1 MTSPKLQ
8 IYVGGAPKGQPRG
21 RHVPAGKGKFR
32 VVSTADPKIAAYRTR
47 LIAVMKKAAKDQGW
61 EPPKLVGGPWRV
73 RPSHLVRVDVV
84 AYFPTQDAERWG
96 HYCGKKP
103 DRDNIDK
110 LILDCAGAKNGA
122 GLFKDDACVAA
133 GGVLKV
139 WSGLGGV
146 QITLSS
152 LDGQMHQQDDDD
164 DLGALEPDPLD
175 VLREELKHREPFGI
189 ERLVTVGGR
198 TYRWLDGVAFATY
211 PR

>member
-1 MTSPKLQ
+1 MTGKPLC

-47 LIAVMKKAAKDQGW
+47 LIAVMKEKAKGQSW
-61 EPPKLVGGPWRV
+61 EPPMLVSV
-73 RPSHLVRVDVV
+73 NIV
-84 AYFPTQDAERWG
+84 AYYVTRKQHLWG

-133 GGVLKV
+133 GSILKL
-139 WSGLGGV
+139 WSRLGGV
-146 QITLSS
+146 QIELTS
-152 LDGQMHQQDDDD
+152 LDGVMPQQDDDD
-164 DLGALEPDPLD
+164 DLGAQEYDLD
-175 VLREELKHREPFGI
+175 GLKEELKHREPFGL
-189 ERLVTVGGR
+189 ERFLVEPAESLGGISKGPMPTWWR
-198 TYRWLDGVAFATY
+198 VH
-211 PR
+211 